1 MLDELQ
7 IWWQNTTP
15 ETKGLVL
22 AGSLIVL
29 ALIVAHFLGA
39 VVERFL
45 RANNFDA
52 ALRLPGAAPATEPG
66 FSPISVAG
74 MLVRLTAVA
83 VAISYLA
90 RKHGRDDIADTLSVI
105 MSRGWAL
112 VAILVSALTVGG
124 LLARRLMACLPSLP
138 KTEASTSRQDPRWNP
153 AGIAG
158 AGVYVLVTLIVL
170 IMAADMFDWPLTR
183 TSAVALW
190 QLVQHLLIAI
200 AALVIGTLGA
210 RWAKELVTIEATA
223 TPEKRAANYTALGII
238 AGSTILAVAVLLS
251 SAGLLLGLSALAILG
266 LLLWLVRGYL
276 PDVAAGLQLRQH
288 RIREAIFD
296 GDHWQVLHIGLL
308 STQLGLNGQ
317 FCSLQNRV
325 ILEAR
330 LHTATSTAA
339 QH

>member
-1 MLDELQ
+1 LA
-7 IWWQNTTP
+7 
-15 ETKGLVL
+15 L

-39 VVERFL
+39 VIERFL

-66 FSPISVAG
+66 FSPTSVAG
-74 MLVRLTAVA
+74 MLVRLTVAA

-112 VAILVSALTVGG
+112 AAILVSALTVGG
-124 LLARRLMACLPSLP
+124 LLARRLMACLPALP
-138 KTEASTSRQDPRWNP
+138 KTEASTSRHDANAPRWNP

-251 SAGLLLGLSALAILG
+251 SAGLLLGLAALAILG

-276 PDVAAGLQLRQH
+276 PDVAAGLHLRQH
-288 RIREAIFD
+288 RVREAIFD
-296 GDHWQVLHIGLL
+296 GNAWQVLHIGLL
-308 STQLGLNGQ
+308 STQLGYNGE

-325 ILEAR
+325 VLEAR
-330 LHTATSTAA
+330 LHTAASTAA